1 MDTVRALHPTADE
14 LSLYA
19 LDNEGAGVE
28 EHLRNC
34 PACARFV
41 KEMRLARAAVAGTPE
56 ADVPAELE
64 RRILAH
70 REVPRKA
77 IALPN
82 RWTEWYRNPFVIG
95 LGLVLTIIFF
105 YIFFVFVLD

>member
-1 MDTVRALHPTADE
+1 MDTATALHPTPDE
-14 LSLYA
+14 LTLYA
-19 LDNEGAGVE
+19 LDNEGVGVA
-28 EHLRNC
+28 EHVQTC
-34 PACARFV
+34 PSCARFV
-41 KEMRLARAAVAGTPE
+41 KEVRMARAAVAGT
-56 ADVPAELE
+56 ADPQVPPDLE

-77 IALPN
+77 ATGSG

-95 LGLVLTIIFF
+95 LGLALAVIFF

>member
-1 MDTVRALHPTADE
+1 MDTVRALHPTEDE

-28 EHLRNC
+28 EHVRTC

-41 KEMRLARAAVAGTPE
+41 KEMRLAHAAVAGTPE
-56 ADVPAELE
+56 PEVPAELE

-70 REVPRKA
+70 REVPRKVTV
-77 IALPN
+77 PSV

-95 LGLVLTIIFF
+95 LGLVLTVIFF